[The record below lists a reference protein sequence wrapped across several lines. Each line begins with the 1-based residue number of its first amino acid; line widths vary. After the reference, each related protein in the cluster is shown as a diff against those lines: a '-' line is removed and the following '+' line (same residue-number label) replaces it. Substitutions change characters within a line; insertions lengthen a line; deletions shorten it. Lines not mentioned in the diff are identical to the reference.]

1 MGHSTNLFSKRK
13 IFGKNKFDI
22 QQQIFEKVFR
32 EPSDEIK
39 IDRYYNE
46 ISKIELFKFLS
57 HAGVKYIRN

>member
-1 MGHSTNLFSKRK
+1 MGHSTNLFLKRK

-39 IDRYYNE
+39 IDRYYIE